1 MKKISGRYVALG
13 IEAII
18 FVVWNVLS
26 WTLTNLEEAN
36 VYFYCGYGFMF
47 LAFLLTAAVTFYFKI
62 SKNVIFSV
70 LTPLYIANAVYFFIS
85 LIMNSIFMGIAKGAN
100 AVAVVVPNVIVLI
113 LYVVAIAISY
123 LGVSHISEN
132 NKVIDQKVAQLKI
145 TAIEIGQIASI
156 ATDVNVK
163 NALLELKDAVEYSDP
178 IGVSGTKDAEND
190 FSFKVSEIRSLI
202 ENEYPSED
210 IQRKIYSAKLKLRE
224 RNELLRALK

>member
-1 MKKISGRYVALG
+1 MKKIAGRYITLG

-18 FVVWNVLS
+18 FVVWNILS
-26 WTLTNLEEAN
+26 WTLTNLHEAN
-36 VYFYCGYGFMF
+36 AYFYCGYAFTF
-47 LAFLLTAAVTFYFKI
+47 LAFLLTAGVTFYFKI

-70 LTPLYIANAVYFFIS
+70 LTPLYVANTVYFLITF
-85 LIMNSIFMGIAKGAN
+85 IMNAIFMGIAKGEN
-100 AVAVVVPNVIVLI
+100 AAAVVVPNVVVLL
-113 LYVVAIAISY
+113 LYVIAIAVSY

-156 ATDVNVK
+156 ATDLNVK

-178 IGVSGTKDAEND
+178 IGVSGTQAAESD
-190 FSFKVSEIRSLI
+190 FNCKISEIRTLVESQCS
-202 ENEYPSED
+202 NED
-210 IQRKIYSAKLKLRE
+210 IQRKIYSARLKLRE